1 MNYQR
6 VVRRSALSGVYTPCR
21 IRIERRCAEPVNGL
35 GRECDKSALPYYL
48 RCPLDILLALG
59 IEQQCVFYLCGGD
72 MTDLCIRAAHR
83 VVIIA
88 HSV

>member
-1 MNYQR
+1 MNYQG

-21 IRIERRCAEPVNGL
+21 IRIERRCAESVNGL

-59 IEQQCVFYLCGGD
+59 IEQQCVF
-72 MTDLCIRAAHR
+72 TFAA
-83 VVIIA
+83 VTCPTSA
-88 HSV
+88 SVPLTALL